1 MWIIAG
7 VLLGVVVLAS
17 LIGFHTGP
25 HTHLAAGAVGILAA
39 IWLVA
44 MAVDGR
50 SSSLVW
56 PLFAAD
62 LVVSAGVGIMGWYGL
77 SHEGPAGLHPGRL
90 EGAEGVAV
98 SELAPD
104 GIVRVRGE
112 QWSAHAVNGPVA
124 AGTPVQVLRAT
135 GVHLEVWGEDP
146 APAPSSIMGNGPASA
161 LHSEEK
167 SE

>member
-25 HTHLAAGAVGILAA
+25 HTHVAAGILGVVAAV
-39 IWLVA
+39 WLVA

-50 SSSLVW
+50 SPSLVW
-56 PLFAAD
+56 SLFTAD
-62 LVVSAGVGIMGWYGL
+62 LVVSAGVGVMGWYGL
-77 SHEGPAGLHPGRL
+77 SHQAGFGYHPGRL

-98 SELAPD
+98 NELAPD
-104 GIVRVRGE
+104 GIVQVRGE

-124 AGTPVQVLRAT
+124 PGTPVQVLRAT
-135 GVHLEVWGEDP
+135 GVHLEVWGEQ
-146 APAPSSIMGNGPASA
+146 AVEGPSAIGNGAVA
-161 LHSEEK
+161 EHKSEEK